1 MYNDEPIK
9 IVYTTSFYQQI
20 DGDFPYIALAVKKS

>member
-9 IVYTTSFYQQI
+9 IVYRWSFYQQQ
-20 DGDFPYIALAVKKS
+20 DGDFPYIAMAVKKS